1 MRRTNGALID
11 NAATIEEIKMSRRRQ
26 GSSTD
31 QRPGDKALGVRRCE
45 DARDALVQCYKAFG
59 TTKEQPPSS
68 YLVKMIT
75 KVLHDLG
82 ADKEQKCTS
91 EEWDTNVKR
100 CTSAAI
106 SLATLLGKERGQ
118 RLWNK
123 SVQGHAQV
131 RICFQ
136 GIKAAGRQ
144 EAQDMLQTAGI
155 QATAAEWVRAGVSV
169 RRRRREAPPT
179 VSLTV
184 CVQPNEQLRQI
195 LQGQMCVGREPI
207 ATCVIR
213 EDDQYHGYT
222 TLARHQD
229 TDSCRLKL

>member
-1 MRRTNGALID
+1 
-11 NAATIEEIKMSRRRQ
+11 MSRRRQ

-31 QRPGDKALGVRRCE
+31 QRPEDEAPGVRRCE
-45 DARDALVQCYKAFG
+45 DARDALVQWYKDFS
-59 TTKEQPPSS
+59 TTDVTEEQPPSN
-68 YLVKMIT
+68 YLIKMIT

-136 GIKAAGRQ
+136 GIRAAGRQ

-155 QATAAEWVRAGVSV
+155 QATATEWVL
-169 RRRRREAPPT
+169 
-179 VSLTV
+179 SL
-184 CVQPNEQLRQI
+184 I
-195 LQGQMCVGREPI
+195 HI
-207 ATCVIR
+207 
-213 EDDQYHGYT
+213 
-222 TLARHQD
+222 
-229 TDSCRLKL
+229 